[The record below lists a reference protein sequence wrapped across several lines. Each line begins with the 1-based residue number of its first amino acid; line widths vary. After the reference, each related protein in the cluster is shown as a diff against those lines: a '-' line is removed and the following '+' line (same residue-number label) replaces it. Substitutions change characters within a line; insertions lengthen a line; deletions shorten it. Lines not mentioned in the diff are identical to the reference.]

1 VARAR
6 TTKRT
11 VSDSHKKALAMG
23 RDESMLVRRYLEA
36 IEAPRRRG
44 RQRTA
49 EGIRKRLEVIDRQLE
64 GASAIKRLQLIQEQ
78 TDLHSELDEK
88 TNRPVDL
95 NALRRD
101 FIKVARTYGERKG
114 ISYTTWRAVG
124 VDAGTLKAAG
134 ITR

>member
-1 VARAR
+1 MARAQ

-11 VSDSHKKALAMG
+11 VSEAHKKALAMG

-36 IEAPRRRG
+36 IEAPKRRG
-44 RQRTA
+44 RQRTV
-49 EGIRKRLEVIDRQLE
+49 EGMRRRLKAIERELE

-78 TDLHSELDEK
+78 TDLQAELDEK
-88 TNRPVDL
+88 ANRPVDL
-95 NALRRD
+95 DALRKD

-134 ITR
+134 IKR